1 VKSGSIALSANY
13 ANILTGLCTPEEM
26 HWIVEYA
33 DSLRKWYDLPITMA
47 MQTDIPGMSWSMV
60 DAYAAHGI
68 RHLSQG
74 PNYIP
79 DMPDGGDR
87 IGSTLREQGDKP
99 YWWKSTTGKRQHP
112 RVDRRPGLRRLA
124 RLHGRGDQGTRH
136 TEDRRLHERLAAKGY
151 PYDMV
156 QWRYNIVSD
165 NGPVDSTLS
174 DFVRDW
180 NEKYAHRD

>member
-1 VKSGSIALSANY
+1 M
-13 ANILTGLCTPEEM
+13 TGLCTPEEM

-87 IGSTLREQGDKP
+87 IGSTLRDQRG
-99 YWWKSTTGKRQHP
+99 
-112 RVDRRPGLRRLA
+112 RPVL
-124 RLHGRGDQGTRH
+124 
-136 TEDRRLHERLAAKGY
+136 
-151 PYDMV
+151 
-156 QWRYNIVSD
+156 
-165 NGPVDSTLS
+165 
-174 DFVRDW
+174 
-180 NEKYAHRD
+180 